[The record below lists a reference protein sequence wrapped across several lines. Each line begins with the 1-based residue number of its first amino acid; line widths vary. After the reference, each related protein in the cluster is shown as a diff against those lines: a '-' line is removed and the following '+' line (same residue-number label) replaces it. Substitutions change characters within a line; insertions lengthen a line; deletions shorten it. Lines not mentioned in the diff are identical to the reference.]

1 MTMAITWILCTIN
14 WSAVSAIISFL
25 MIIVTAI
32 SIICNNSQS
41 KKNREQQT
49 DILRRQLKR
58 SKLESLISI
67 SSKFIS
73 HMNPI
78 NVKILCRK
86 IGRNEF
92 DDEMGQIISSLENVY
107 QEFCLIIGNDLS
119 EMTGIDSEIEKLYKD
134 YSDALCDIKD
144 LSLIAPIGKSQKE
157 ITIENIKNRKE
168 ALDRFSPPI
177 QELIISSLPDSSFES
192 IAIARL
198 DQVSNTSVKVHGL
211 IEPIIRKIE
220 QNSEI

>member
-1 MTMAITWILCTIN
+1 MILGITWNLCTID
-14 WSAVSAIISFL
+14 WTAVSAIISFL
-25 MIIVTAI
+25 MVIVTTI
-32 SIICNNSQS
+32 SIICNNYQS

-67 SSKFIS
+67 SSKLIS

-78 NVKILCRK
+78 NVKILCQK

-92 DDEMGQIISSLENVY
+92 DDEMRQIISSLENVY

-119 EMTGIDSEIEKLYKD
+119 EMTSIDSEIEKLYKD
-134 YSDALCDIKD
+134 YSDALCDIKN
-144 LSLIAPIGKSQKE
+144 LSLIASIGKLPKE

-168 ALDRFSPPI
+168 ALDRFSPPVR
-177 QELIISSLPDSSFES
+177 ELIISSLPDSSFES